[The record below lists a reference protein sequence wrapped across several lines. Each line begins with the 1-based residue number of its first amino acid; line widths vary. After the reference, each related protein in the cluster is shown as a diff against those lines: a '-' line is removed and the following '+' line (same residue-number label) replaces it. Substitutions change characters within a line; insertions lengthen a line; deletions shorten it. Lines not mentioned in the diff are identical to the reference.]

1 MGKSKGVGKCLPHG
15 ACDEGVGAGGG
26 EQLGRWFRLLLLASC
41 CYKLK
46 EASLLDL
53 KG

>member
-1 MGKSKGVGKCLPHG
+1 MGKPRGVGKCLPHG
-15 ACDEGVGAGGG
+15 DCDKGVGAGREERGKYFS
-26 EQLGRWFRLLLLASC
+26 LPLLASC